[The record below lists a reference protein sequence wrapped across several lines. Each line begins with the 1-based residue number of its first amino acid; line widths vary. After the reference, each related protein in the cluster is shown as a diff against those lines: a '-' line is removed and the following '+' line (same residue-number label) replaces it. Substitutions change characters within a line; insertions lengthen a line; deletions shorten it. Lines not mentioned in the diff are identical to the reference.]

1 MRKAP
6 SWTNW
11 LATCALTLSCACL
24 PFSQVL
30 AESPQEW
37 YRQGQLAV
45 QQAQKRKI
53 NNRIAQNVIIFIGD
67 GMNLPTVAAARILA
81 GQSLGKKG
89 EEHILS
95 FEKLPHV
102 ALSKTYCTNAQVTD
116 SAAAMTAI
124 ITGVKTKDGLLS
136 VNQKVTPHK
145 ASTVP
150 GNKLLTLLERA
161 EKRGLATGVVS
172 TTRITHATPGA
183 CYAHS
188 PDRDWEGDADITSED
203 PANATFPDIAR
214 QLLEFPYGNGL
225 EVALGGGRSS
235 FQPETTPDPE
245 YPTKFGK
252 RKDGRDL
259 TQEWVNRHQGSA
271 YVWNKAQ
278 FDAINPAAT
287 RHLLGLFERSH
298 MRYEKDRAQD
308 AAGEPSLSEM
318 TAKAIDIL
326 AKNRKGYVLMV
337 EGGRIDHAH
346 HANNAYHALHDTL
359 EFARAVQVALD
370 KTNPKNTLIVVTA
383 DHGHVLCFTGYPTR
397 GNPILGLVT
406 ENDKWGKPTDPPT
419 LTRGADGLPF
429 TTLLYGNGPG
439 YVCPR
444 PDLTGVDTSA
454 PTYRQQSAVPW
465 ASDGHSGEDVPIY
478 AGGPGAHL
486 FHGVQEESYIF
497 HAIMAA
503 MKLDSR

>member
-1 MRKAP
+1 MRK
-6 SWTNW
+6 SLVWKN
-11 LATCALTLSCACL
+11 LLLICALVLSGAGL
-24 PFSQVL
+24 PSSKVL
-30 AESPQEW
+30 AESPREW

-45 QQAQKRKI
+45 QKAQKLKI
-53 NNRIAQNVIIFIGD
+53 NNRVAKNVILFIGD
-67 GMNLPTVAAARILA
+67 GMNLPTVTAARILA

-136 VNQKVTPHK
+136 VNQKVTPQK

-188 PDRDWEGDADITSED
+188 PDRGWEGDANITSED
-203 PANATFPDIAR
+203 PANAAFPDIAR

-225 EVALGGGRSS
+225 EVALGGGRAY

-245 YPTKFGK
+245 YPSKVGK

-259 TQEWVNRHQGSA
+259 TQEWVTRYKGGA

-278 FDAINPAAT
+278 FDAIDPAKT

-298 MRYEKDRAQD
+298 MHYEKDRDRD
-308 AAGEPSLSEM
+308 AAGEPSLSNM

-326 AKNRKGYVLMV
+326 AKNRKGYVLVV

-346 HANNAYHALHDTL
+346 HASNAYHALHDTL

-383 DHGHVLCFTGYPTR
+383 DHGNVLCLTGYPTR
-397 GNPILGLVT
+397 GNPILGLVA

-419 LTRGADGLPF
+419 FTRATDGLPF

-439 YVCPR
+439 YVSPR
-444 PDLTGVDTSA
+444 PDLTGVDTTA
-454 PTYRQQSAVPW
+454 PTYRQQSAVPL
-465 ASDGHSGEDVPIY
+465 ASDAHSGEDVPIY

-486 FHGVQEESYIF
+486 FHGVQEENYIF

-503 MKLDSR
+503 MKLSSR